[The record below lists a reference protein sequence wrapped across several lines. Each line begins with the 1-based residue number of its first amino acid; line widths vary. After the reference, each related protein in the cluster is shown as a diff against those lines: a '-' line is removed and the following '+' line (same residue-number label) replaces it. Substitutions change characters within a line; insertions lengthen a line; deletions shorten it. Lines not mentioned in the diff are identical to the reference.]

1 MATIKKDTLHP
12 ENEPEVD
19 IYPKTSIDQVENLQ
33 ANLDALNGD
42 IANANSEISAVS
54 NRVYANER
62 NITDLQQDVDK
73 NIMDIATAESN
84 IQGLQGSVSTIAEK
98 VDTTETELVQLTEQV
113 ERVGNQT
120 NENTSDIS
128 NLNTAYNSYNDY
140 TIVSNGFLLTYLSGK
155 QIELPIKAGTNV
167 TFSKYPGSNQIII
180 NSTGGSVPDNIAL
193 LDAANTFTAQNTFNK
208 LTYFKDN
215 VFFQNIPASFEDS
228 TRKLK
233 LLLNYNGFIKSN
245 RDTGNTYNIT
255 FPNQTG
261 TIALTTDIPS
271 LADYPT
277 TIFFNNYNAGIGYKD
292 ISTGTIKT
300 VVSTDNNGAQIVLGD
315 SNTGLTLATNARP
328 KVLEDS
334 TVKEVAYVS
343 DIPNTSSFPTLAG
356 NNKWAGDNIFD
367 GFSKSIRVNGL
378 FQVSGDEELISAT
391 YNQVSYDGFN
401 IAYMD
406 GENQNIFHIGIDFE
420 NKARFGFD
428 KYDGSSYNLYIP
440 EKDGTIALLSDIPST
455 SSFPTLTGNNTWAG
469 KNIFNNGITTGIT
482 KYADYI
488 TYRQYIFNFPN
499 KNGTLALV
507 EDIPSG
513 TSQDFSTYS
522 DYEVVDK
529 GFLLTYVDGSKFELP
544 IKAGTNV
551 TFSKY
556 PNTNQ
561 VVINATGG
569 NGGGDVYTSANNTFT
584 GNNYFNGQVICANN
598 KGLDIK
604 SGVGTYRFIGLDNDC
619 GITIIKPDLKIYR
632 LVIPDKNGTL
642 STVEDI
648 PISLMYSSSRL
659 GVNSVDFPFNID
671 KNYFFTITMTN
682 TGESKSFIYAK
693 GINATYTIVVNSS
706 TSFEVKL
713 DATGSSTRLIFT
725 NKSNADPFVVRAEIS
740 N

>member
-12 ENEPEVD
+12 ENESEVD

-42 IANANSEISAVS
+42 ISNANGEIANISTNVENIANKVGDINKDVS
-54 NRVYANER
+54 TLKYNDTNQDKRIQVLENTSGTTINRVEIAEN
-62 NITDLQQDVDK
+62 NITDLQNDVNH
-73 NIMDIATAESN
+73 NIIDI
-84 IQGLQGSVSTIAEK
+84 L
-98 VDTTETELVQLTEQV
+98 
-113 ERVGNQT
+113 
-120 NENTSDIS
+120 DIKDDITV
-128 NLNTAYNSYNDY
+128 LNTAYRSYTDY
-140 TIVSNGFLLTYLSGK
+140 TEVTNGFLLTYLSGK

-180 NSTGGSVPDNIAL
+180 NSTGGSVPDNIAIL
-193 LDAANTFTAQNTFNK
+193 SANNVFTGSNTFNNNIQVRTTIT
-208 LTYFKDN
+208 LMALNDN
-215 VFFQNIPASFEDS
+215 IIFSTQGITKNNYSFM
-228 TRKLK
+228 
-233 LLLNYNGFIKSN
+233 Y
-245 RDTGNTYNIT
+245 
-255 FPNQTG
+255 PNQTG
-261 TIALTTDIPS
+261 TIALTTDIPT

-292 ISTGTIKT
+292 TSTGTTKT

-343 DIPNTSSFPTLAG
+343 DIPNISSFPTLAG
-356 NNKWAGDNIFD
+356 NNKWTGDNIFD

-455 SSFPTLTGNNTWAG
+455 SSFPTLTGNNTWSG

-569 NGGGDVYTSANNTFT
+569 NGGGDVYTSASNTFT
-584 GNNYFNGQVICANN
+584 GNNYFNGQVICAAN

-604 SGVGTYRFIGLDNDC
+604 SGAGTYRFIGLDNDC
-619 GITIIKPDLKIYR
+619 GITIIKPDFKIYR

-648 PISLMYSSSRL
+648 PISLMYSSVRL
-659 GVNSVDFPFNID
+659 GENSVDFPFNIN
-671 KNYFFTITMTN
+671 KNYFFTITMST

-693 GINATYTIVVNSS
+693 GNSSTYTIVIDSS
-706 TSFEVKL
+706 TSFEVRL
-713 DATGSSTRLIFT
+713 DATGSSARIIFT
-725 NKSNADPFVVRAEIS
+725 NKSNANPFVVRAEIS

>member
-1 MATIKKDTLHP
+1 MAIKKDTLHP
-12 ENEPEVD
+12 EGEVGVD

-42 IANANSEISAVS
+42 IANVNGEIANISTNVENIANKVGDINKDVS
-54 NRVYANER
+54 TLKYNDTNQDRRIQVLENTSGTTINRVEIAEN
-62 NITDLQQDVDK
+62 NITDLQNDVNQ
-73 NIMDIATAESN
+73 NIIDI
-84 IQGLQGSVSTIAEK
+84 
-98 VDTTETELVQLTEQV
+98 
-113 ERVGNQT
+113 
-120 NENTSDIS
+120 SDIRDDITV
-128 NLNTAYNSYNDY
+128 LNTAYGSYTDY
-140 TIVSNGFLLTYLSGK
+140 TEVTNGFLLTYLSGK

-167 TFSKYPGSNQIII
+167 TFSKYPGTNQIVI
-180 NSTGGSVPDNIAL
+180 NATGGSVPDNIAIL
-193 LDAANTFTAQNTFNK
+193 SA
-208 LTYFKDN
+208 DN
-215 VFFQNIPASFEDS
+215 DF
-228 TRKLK
+228 
-233 LLLNYNGFIKSN
+233 
-245 RDTGNTYNIT
+245 TGNNKFVNIRSLGILEFYGGDKQYRFSRT
-255 FPNQTG
+255 TSGFKFFIISGDNSNSLLFPNRTG
-261 TIALTTDIPS
+261 TLALVEDLPK

-292 ISTGTIKT
+292 TSTGTIKT
-300 VVSTDNNGAQIVLGD
+300 VVSTDNGAQIVLGD

-343 DIPNTSSFPTLAG
+343 DIPAAPELTNYARKDQDNTFSSKNTFTSDLRSNYLTYLKTTYFPNSEAIFQDTTGKITFQIKYDKISRRNANTASNYSYTFPNKTGTIALTSDIPNTSSFPTLAG
-356 NNKWAGDNIFD
+356 SNNWTGQNVFD
-367 GFSKSIRVNGL
+367 
-378 FQVSGDEELISAT
+378 
-391 YNQVSYDGFN
+391 
-401 IAYMD
+401 
-406 GENQNIFHIGIDFE
+406 
-420 NKARFGFD
+420 
-428 KYDGSSYNLYIP
+428 
-440 EKDGTIALLSDIPST
+440 
-455 SSFPTLTGNNTWAG
+455 
-469 KNIFNNGITTGIT
+469 NGITMGTTEYTPEGPHV
-482 KYADYI
+482 YYGDYRADYGERWI
-488 TYRQYIFNFPN
+488 STQYQDKSGVLNLPQG
-499 KNGTLALV
+499 KSGTLALI

-513 TSQDFSTYS
+513 TSQDFSLYS
-522 DYEVVDK
+522 DYEIVDK
-529 GFLLTYVDGSKFELP
+529 GFMLTYADGSKFELP

-584 GNNYFNGQVICANN
+584 GNNYFNGQVICAVN

-604 SGVGTYRFIGLDNDC
+604 SGAGTYRFIGLDNDC
-619 GITIIKPDLKIYR
+619 GITIIKPDLKVYR

-659 GVNSVDFPFNID
+659 GENSIDFPFNID
-671 KNYFFTITMTN
+671 KNYFFTITMTD
-682 TGESKSFIYAK
+682 TGESKSFIYAR
-693 GINATYTIVVNSS
+693 GINATYTIVINSS

>member
-12 ENEPEVD
+12 ENESKVD

-42 IANANSEISAVS
+42 IANVNGEIANISTNVENIANKVGDINKDVS
-54 NRVYANER
+54 TLKYNDTNQDRRIQVLENASGTTINRVEIAEK
-62 NITDLQQDVDK
+62 NITDLQNDVNQ
-73 NIMDIATAESN
+73 NIIDI
-84 IQGLQGSVSTIAEK
+84 
-98 VDTTETELVQLTEQV
+98 
-113 ERVGNQT
+113 
-120 NENTSDIS
+120 SDIKDDITV
-128 NLNTAYNSYNDY
+128 LNTAYGSYTDY
-140 TIVSNGFLLTYLSGK
+140 TEVTNGFLLTYLSGK

-193 LDAANTFTAQNTFNK
+193 LDANNNWSAVNKFYEYIQCNRGIKISSNETNEGIVIDSYTITINGSTPTREDLKIEYVYQKGYALNTITK
-208 LTYFKDN
+208 
-215 VFFQNIPASFEDS
+215 
-228 TRKLK
+228 
-233 LLLNYNGFIKSN
+233 NGGSS
-245 RDTGNTYNIT
+245 TYNRLII
-255 FPNQTG
+255 PIKNS
-261 TIALTTDIPS
+261 TIATIDDIPT

-292 ISTGTIKT
+292 TSTGTTKT

-343 DIPNTSSFPTLAG
+343 DIPNTSSFPTLTG
-356 NNKWAGDNIFD
+356 NNKWTGDNIFD

-440 EKDGTIALLSDIPST
+440 EKDGTIALLSDIP
-455 SSFPTLTGNNTWAG
+455 
-469 KNIFNNGITTGIT
+469 
-482 KYADYI
+482 
-488 TYRQYIFNFPN
+488 
-499 KNGTLALV
+499 
-507 EDIPSG
+507 
-513 TSQDFSTYS
+513 
-522 DYEVVDK
+522 
-529 GFLLTYVDGSKFELP
+529 
-544 IKAGTNV
+544 
-551 TFSKY
+551 
-556 PNTNQ
+556 
-561 VVINATGG
+561 
-569 NGGGDVYTSANNTFT
+569 
-584 GNNYFNGQVICANN
+584 
-598 KGLDIK
+598 
-604 SGVGTYRFIGLDNDC
+604 
-619 GITIIKPDLKIYR
+619 
-632 LVIPDKNGTL
+632 
-642 STVEDI
+642 
-648 PISLMYSSSRL
+648 ISLMYSSSRL
-659 GVNSVDFPFNID
+659 GVNSVDFPFNTD

-693 GINATYTIVVNSS
+693 GTNATYTIVINSS

>member
-42 IANANSEISAVS
+42 IANANGEI
-54 NRVYANER
+54 ANIA
-62 NITDLQQDVDK
+62 NKIG
-73 NIMDIATAESN
+73 DIN
-84 IQGLQGSVSTIAEK
+84 KDVSTLK
-98 VDTTETELVQLTEQV
+98 YNDTNQDRRIQV
-113 ERVGNQT
+113 L
-120 NENTSDIS
+120 ENTSGTTI
-128 NLNTAYNSYNDY
+128 NRVEIAENNITVLNTAYGSYTDY
-140 TIVSNGFLLTYLSGK
+140 TEVTNGFLLTYLSGK

-167 TFSKYPGSNQIII
+167 TFSKYPGTNQIVI
-180 NSTGGSVPDNIAL
+180 NATGGSVPDNIAIL
-193 LDAANTFTAQNTFNK
+193 SA
-208 LTYFKDN
+208 DN
-215 VFFQNIPASFEDS
+215 DF
-228 TRKLK
+228 
-233 LLLNYNGFIKSN
+233 
-245 RDTGNTYNIT
+245 TGNNQFVNIRSLGILEFYGGDKQYRFSKT
-255 FPNQTG
+255 TSGFKFFIISGDNSNSLLFPNRTG
-261 TIALTTDIPS
+261 TLALVEDLPK

-292 ISTGTIKT
+292 TSTGTTKT
-300 VVSTDNNGAQIVLGD
+300 VVSTDNNGAQIVIGD
-315 SNTGLTLATNARP
+315 SNTGLTLATNVRP

-334 TVKEVAYVS
+334 TVKEVAYIS
-343 DIPNTSSFPTLAG
+343 DIPNTSSFATLAG
-356 NNKWAGDNIFD
+356 NNKWTGDNIFD

-378 FQVSGDEELISAT
+378 FQVSGDEEPISAT

-401 IAYMD
+401 IAYMV
-406 GENQNIFHIGIDFE
+406 GENQNIFHVGIDFE

-440 EKDGTIALLSDIPST
+440 EKDGTIALLSDIPNT
-455 SSFPTLTGNNTWAG
+455 SSFATLAGNNNWTG
-469 KNIFNNGITTGIT
+469 QNVFDNGITMGTTEYTPEGPHV
-482 KYADYI
+482 YYGDYRADYGERWI
-488 TYRQYIFNFPN
+488 STQYQDKSGVLNLPQG
-499 KNGTLALV
+499 KSGTLALI

-513 TSQDFSTYS
+513 TSQDFSLYS
-522 DYEVVDK
+522 DYETVDK
-529 GFLLTYVDGSKFELP
+529 GFMLTYADGSKFELP

-584 GNNYFNGQVICANN
+584 GNNYFNGQVICAVN

-671 KNYFFTITMTN
+671 KNHFFTITMTD

-713 DATGSSTRLIFT
+713 DITGSSARLIFT

>member
-1 MATIKKDTLHP
+1 MAIKKDTLHP

-42 IANANSEISAVS
+42 IANANGEIANISTNVENIANKVGDINKDVS
-54 NRVYANER
+54 TLKYNDTNQDRRIQVLENTSGTTINRVEIAEK
-62 NITDLQQDVDK
+62 NITDLQNDVNQ
-73 NIMDIATAESN
+73 NIIDI
-84 IQGLQGSVSTIAEK
+84 
-98 VDTTETELVQLTEQV
+98 
-113 ERVGNQT
+113 
-120 NENTSDIS
+120 SDIKDDITV
-128 NLNTAYNSYNDY
+128 LNTAYESYTDY
-140 TIVSNGFLLTYLSGK
+140 TEVTNGFLLTYLSGK

-208 LTYFKDN
+208 LTYYKDN

-228 TRKLK
+228 TRNLK

-245 RDTGNTYNIT
+245 RDTGNVYNIT

-292 ISTGTIKT
+292 TSTGTIKT

-356 NNKWAGDNIFD
+356 NNKWTGDNIFD

-378 FQVSGDEELISAT
+378 FQVSGDEELIPAT

-440 EKDGTIALLSDIPST
+440 EKDGTIALLSDIPS
-455 SSFPTLTGNNTWAG
+455 
-469 KNIFNNGITTGIT
+469 
-482 KYADYI
+482 
-488 TYRQYIFNFPN
+488 
-499 KNGTLALV
+499 
-507 EDIPSG
+507 G
-513 TSQDFSTYS
+513 TSQDFSLYS
-522 DYEVVDK
+522 DYEIVDK
-529 GFLLTYVDGSKFELP
+529 GFMLTYVDGSKFELP

-659 GVNSVDFPFNID
+659 GENSVDFPFNID

-682 TGESKSFIYAK
+682 TGESKSFIYAR
-693 GINATYTIVVNSS
+693 GTSATYTIVIDSS

-725 NKSNADPFVVRAEIS
+725 NKSSADPFVVRAEIS

>member
-1 MATIKKDTLHP
+1 MAIKKDTLHP
-12 ENEPEVD
+12 EGEVGVD

-42 IANANSEISAVS
+42 IANANGEIANISTNVETIA
-54 NRVYANER
+54 NRVE
-62 NITDLQQDVDK
+62 
-73 NIMDIATAESN
+73 
-84 IQGLQGSVSTIAEK
+84 IAENSIT
-98 VDTTETELVQLTEQV
+98 VLT
-113 ERVGNQT
+113 
-120 NENTSDIS
+120 
-128 NLNTAYNSYNDY
+128 TAYESYTDY
-140 TIVSNGFLLTYLSGK
+140 TEVTNGFLLTYLSGR

-193 LDAANTFTAQNTFNK
+193 LNANNTFSGSNTFSK
-208 LTYFKDN
+208 LTYFNNQIALDINPISFNDDTKN
-215 VFFQNIPASFEDS
+215 MSLVF
-228 TRKLK
+228 
-233 LLLNYNGFIKSN
+233 NYNGFIK
-245 RDTGNTYNIT
+245 RFVDTGNVYSINI
-255 FPNQTG
+255 PNKTG
-261 TIALTTDIPS
+261 TIALTTDIPT

-292 ISTGTIKT
+292 TSTGTTKT

-343 DIPNTSSFPTLAG
+343 DIPNTSSFATLAG
-356 NNKWAGDNIFD
+356 NNKWTGDNIFD

-440 EKDGTIALLSDIPST
+440 EKDGTIALLSDIT
-455 SSFPTLTGNNTWAG
+455 
-469 KNIFNNGITTGIT
+469 
-482 KYADYI
+482 
-488 TYRQYIFNFPN
+488 
-499 KNGTLALV
+499 
-507 EDIPSG
+507 SG
-513 TSQDFSTYS
+513 TSQDFSLYS
-522 DYEVVDK
+522 DYEIVDK
-529 GFLLTYVDGSKFELP
+529 GFMLTYADGSKFELP

-569 NGGGDVYTSANNTFT
+569 NGGGDVYTSASNTFT
-584 GNNYFNGQVICANN
+584 GNNYFNGQVICAAN

-604 SGVGTYRFIGLDNDC
+604 SGAGTYRFIGLDNDC
-619 GITIIKPDLKIYR
+619 GITIIKPDLKVYR

-659 GVNSVDFPFNID
+659 GVNSIDFPFNID

-682 TGESKSFIYAK
+682 TGESKSFIYAR
-693 GINATYTIVVNSS
+693 GISATYTIVINSS

>member
-42 IANANSEISAVS
+42 IANVNGEIANISTNV
-54 NRVYANER
+54 NQ
-62 NITDLQQDVDK
+62 NI
-73 NIMDIATAESN
+73 IDI
-84 IQGLQGSVSTIAEK
+84 
-98 VDTTETELVQLTEQV
+98 
-113 ERVGNQT
+113 
-120 NENTSDIS
+120 SDIKDDITV
-128 NLNTAYNSYNDY
+128 LNTAYGSYTDY
-140 TIVSNGFLLTYLSGK
+140 TEVTNGFLLTYLSGK

-167 TFSKYPGSNQIII
+167 TFSKYPGTNQIII
-180 NSTGGSVPDNIAL
+180 NATGGSVPDNIAIL
-193 LDAANTFTAQNTFNK
+193 NANNTFTGSNTFN
-208 LTYFKDN
+208 N
-215 VFFQNIPASFEDS
+215 NIQVSTTITLRALNDYIIFSTQGITKNNYSFM
-228 TRKLK
+228 
-233 LLLNYNGFIKSN
+233 Y
-245 RDTGNTYNIT
+245 
-255 FPNQTG
+255 PNQSG
-261 TIALTTDIPS
+261 TIALTTDIPT

-292 ISTGTIKT
+292 TSTGTIKT

-343 DIPNTSSFPTLAG
+343 DIPNTSSFATLAG
-356 NNKWAGDNIFD
+356 NNKWTGDNIFD

-378 FQVSGDEELISAT
+378 FQVSGDEEPISAT

-406 GENQNIFHIGIDFE
+406 GENQNIFHVGIDFE
-420 NKARFGFD
+420 NKARFAFD

-440 EKDGTIALLSDIPST
+440 EKDGTIALLSDIPS
-455 SSFPTLTGNNTWAG
+455 
-469 KNIFNNGITTGIT
+469 
-482 KYADYI
+482 
-488 TYRQYIFNFPN
+488 
-499 KNGTLALV
+499 
-507 EDIPSG
+507 G
-513 TSQDFSTYS
+513 TSQDFSSYS
-522 DYEVVDK
+522 DYEIIDK
-529 GFLLTYVDGSKFELP
+529 GFMLTYADGSKFELP

-556 PNTNQ
+556 PETNQ
-561 VVINATGG
+561 IIINATGG
-569 NGGGDVYTSANNTFT
+569 SGSGGDVYTSANNTFT
-584 GNNYFNGQVICANN
+584 GNNYFNGQVICAAN

-648 PISLMYSSSRL
+648 PISLMYSFSRL
-659 GVNSVDFPFNID
+659 GVSSVDFPFNID

-693 GINATYTIVVNSS
+693 GITSTYTIVINSS

-713 DATGSSTRLIFT
+713 NATGSSTRLIFT